1 MAMQSFLSRLASH
14 GIRCAFVGGCMALST
29 AQATPFLHCEVTYA
43 GATQVVHAVPVADPY
58 EVAPVD
64 IAERFLFKVVM
75 TATRGRLDHV
85 LIHTYLQQEPRPV
98 LLQQAK
104 YFAPFKPR
112 RQPVLLTGEQHIY
125 GGPIERELIYRCWL
139 GGIQP

>member
-1 MAMQSFLSRLASH
+1 MQRHQSQHFSRLLRL
-14 GIRCAFVGGCMALST
+14 GIAACFMAVHM
-29 AQATPFLHCEVTYA
+29 AQASPFLRCEVTYA
-43 GATQVVHAVPVADPY
+43 GATQVVHAAPVAEPY

-75 TATRGRLDHV
+75 SASGSKLDHV
-85 LIHTYLQQEPRPV
+85 LIYVYLHQDPRPV

-104 YFAPFKPR
+104 YFSPFKPGK
-112 RQPVLLTGEQHIY
+112 QPLLLTGEQHVY

-139 GGIQP
+139 GGIKP

>member
-1 MAMQSFLSRLASH
+1 MAVHMANAS
-14 GIRCAFVGGCMALST
+14 
-29 AQATPFLHCEVTYA
+29 PFLRCEVTYA
-43 GATQVVHAVPVADPY
+43 GATQVVHATPVAEPY

-75 TATRGRLDHV
+75 SATRGKLDHV
-85 LIHTYLQQEPRPV
+85 QIYTYLQQDPRPV

-104 YFAPFKPR
+104 YFPPFKPS

-139 GGIQP
+139 GGIKP

>member
-1 MAMQSFLSRLASH
+1 MAMQIFLSRLASH

-75 TATRGRLDHV
+75 IATRGRLDHV
-85 LIHTYLQQEPRPV
+85 LIYTYLQQEPRPV